1 MEDQFD
7 NTPDQ
12 NDTMDTESA
21 KKTVDA
27 AETAETAQEPEVKTE
42 PAAEEKQ
49 PEQEKQA
56 GEKVIYTDP
65 NAGIVQTKALEHEGH
80 YQYGQNNQSQQQ
92 GAQYQ
97 QYDNNFEYNTSAKA
111 TGYKADYYEGKED
124 NSPMSLG
131 DWLLTILALIIP
143 CAGIVLYFVWA
154 FGKDVNVNR
163 RNYCRAAL
171 IVEGIKLVLGLIIGV
186 IFVFAIAASGNYY
199 YY

>member
-1 MEDQFD
+1 MEEQFD
-7 NTPDQ
+7 NTPEQ
-12 NDTMDTESA
+12 NEKMDTDSVEQ
-21 KKTVDA
+21 TP
-27 AETAETAQEPEVKTE
+27 ETTETAQKPEVKPE
-42 PAAEEKQ
+42 PAKAEEEQ

-56 GEKVIYTDP
+56 DENVTYTDP
-65 NAGIVQTKALEHEGH
+65 NAGIVQTKAPEREGY
-80 YQYGQNNQSQQQ
+80 YQYGQNNSSQQQ
-92 GAQYQ
+92 GPQYQ

-124 NSPMSLG
+124 TSPMSLG

-143 CAGIVLYFVWA
+143 CAGIILYFVWA

-171 IVEGIKLVLGLIIGV
+171 IVEGIKIVLGVIIGV

>member
-1 MEDQFD
+1 MENQFD

-12 NDTMDTESA
+12 TEKTDPVPVEKTEEA
-21 KKTVDA
+21 KA
-27 AETAETAQEPEVKTE
+27 TAQEPEVKPVPEET
-42 PAAEEKQ
+42 EEKQ
-49 PEQEKQA
+49 PEQENKA
-56 GEKVIYTDP
+56 DENVIYTDP
-65 NAGIVQTKALEHEGH
+65 NAGIVQTNVPEHEGH
-80 YQYGQNNQSQQQ
+80 YQYGQNSADSQQ

-97 QYDNNFEYNTSAKA
+97 QYHNNFEYNTSGKA
-111 TGYKADYYEGKED
+111 TGYKSDYYEGKED

-131 DWLLTILALIIP
+131 DWLLTILAFIIP

-171 IVEGIKLVLGLIIGV
+171 IVKGIGLVLGIIIGV
-186 IFVFAIAASGNYY
+186 IFFFAIAASGNYY